1 MRRVVMAVIV
11 AGALVPSYA
20 AAADTVQGELVTI
33 MCVAKNGDKG
43 QGTAHVDCAID
54 CAKKGYP
61 LAILTADGTITK
73 SPARSLPTTT
83 PSSSHFLPRRSLPR
97 GTSAAI
103 SPTRPTRL
111 STPTRSSAPGTESPW
126 C

>member
-11 AGALVPSYA
+11 AGALLPSYA

-43 QGTAHVDCAID
+43 QGPAHVDCAID

-61 LAILTADGTITK
+61 LAILTADGTIYKITGALTADNNAK
-73 SPARSLPTTT
+73 LQPLLAEKVIATGHVSGDQPDQTDKIIDADTIVRARD
-83 PSSSHFLPRRSLPR
+83 
-97 GTSAAI
+97 
-103 SPTRPTRL
+103 
-111 STPTRSSAPGTESPW
+111 
-126 C
+126 